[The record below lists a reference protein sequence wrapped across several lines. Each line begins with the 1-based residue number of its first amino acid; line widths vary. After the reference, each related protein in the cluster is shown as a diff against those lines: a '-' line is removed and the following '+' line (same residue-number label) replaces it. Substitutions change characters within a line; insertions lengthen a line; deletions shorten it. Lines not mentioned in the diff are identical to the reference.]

1 MPLPILHI
9 FKTKKKRA
17 AEIDNLRASQPS
29 PNLSVCTTDTISSSA
44 GRDDS
49 FFAGY
54 LQTVCFSLYICVCI
68 YIYLSLP
75 LSFSLSA
82 MLSLSLTHTLSL
94 FLSLRLS
101 PSLYITL
108 FLQLAT
114 PFALSLSYFIDDQ
127 LSLTISFISSFLEGL
142 FFIATKL

>member
-44 GRDDS
+44 ELDDS

-54 LQTVCFSLYICVCI
+54 LQTVCFSLSMYV
-68 YIYLSLP
+68 YIYLSLSLLCSHTHIHTHS
-75 LSFSLSA
+75 LSFSLSDSLP
-82 MLSLSLTHTLSL
+82 LSI
-94 FLSLRLS
+94 
-101 PSLYITL
+101 YITL
-108 FLQLAT
+108 FL
-114 PFALSLSYFIDDQ
+114 
-127 LSLTISFISSFLEGL
+127 
-142 FFIATKL
+142 

>member
-1 MPLPILHI
+1 MPLPILHV

-44 GRDDS
+44 ERGVS

-54 LQTVCFSLYICVCI
+54 LQTVCFSLYIYILYI

-75 LSFSLSA
+75 LSLCLFLSA
-82 MLSLSLTHTLSL
+82 MLSHTHTLSFSL
-94 FLSLRLS
+94 SDFL
-101 PSLYITL
+101 PLYITL
-108 FLQLAT
+108 FL
-114 PFALSLSYFIDDQ
+114 
-127 LSLTISFISSFLEGL
+127 
-142 FFIATKL
+142 